1 MSKQLRVVPA
11 IIRLGVL
18 ALVVAGCGDPGQ
30 SGTDLPE
37 QAGAGAGCP
46 PVAGTQL
53 VVLADDRGL
62 QLVENVV
69 PAVNADASGV
79 ELLGALD
86 QVSTRLDT
94 AHLIALNR
102 AVGVDRKTPRV
113 AAEEFAV
120 AEGLSDG
127 IASGPGGAVVVG
139 AANFPESE
147 ILAELYRIALTTA
160 GFEVRVQT
168 IGNRELYATELQQG
182 RIQVVPEYV
191 GTLTEFLNAQVH
203 GADPE
208 PLASS
213 ELEPTM
219 TALRDLGEEVGLVF
233 GQPAAAANQNAFAVT
248 REFADTNQVSTL
260 SELAE
265 RCSGA
270 ETLLGGPP
278 ECPQRPF
285 CLPGLTEV
293 YGLRVGP
300 FSSYDS
306 GGPLTKEALRRGE
319 ISVGLVFSTD
329 GDLARA

>member
-1 MSKQLRVVPA
+1 
-11 IIRLGVL
+11 
-18 ALVVAGCGDPGQ
+18 
-30 SGTDLPE
+30 
-37 QAGAGAGCP
+37 
-46 PVAGTQL
+46 
-53 VVLADDRGL
+53 
-62 QLVENVV
+62 
-69 PAVNADASGV
+69 
-79 ELLGALD
+79 
-86 QVSTRLDT
+86 
-94 AHLIALNR
+94 
-102 AVGVDRKTPRV
+102 
-113 AAEEFAV
+113 
-120 AEGLSDG
+120 
-127 IASGPGGAVVVG
+127 
-139 AANFPESE
+139 
-147 ILAELYRIALTTA
+147 
-160 GFEVRVQT
+160 
-168 IGNRELYATELQQG
+168 
-182 RIQVVPEYV
+182 
-191 GTLTEFLNAQVH
+191 
-203 GADPE
+203 ADPE

-319 ISVGLVFSTD
+319 ISVGLVF
-329 GDLARA
+329 